1 MSEYDVSEM
10 EVEDQS
16 EDGEITKSPHK
27 HSPIQLSKDDTA
39 FSMSEEEEDADDTA
53 DSLDIKPPQASVVH
67 HHKTSSSRS
76 SSNKRDKHSDRDN
89 NRREHIHGKPE
100 STSHRKGHH
109 RTREHREH
117 REEHIREKRHHR
129 ERREAAAAARESK
142 RERERER
149 ERERDRD
156 RERDVVS
163 NSGSGRERDSRG
175 ISDGGSRSKDKIS
188 NERGERVLEDLR
200 ERLLDKRRNEGRG
213 SGGGGGGGSGGGGDA
228 ERGSSGG
235 GGGGSSG
242 STDRRVKVER
252 RDRDRERDRERRVVE
267 EDIITVTAPRESS
280 REKAERL
287 EKEMRRERLLEA
299 ESDHL
304 DDSGDEWKY
313 EYGSPYREMVRQK
326 EVYRRELEARRER
339 RHLEKEKERTLREIA
354 KKRER
359 SRSRERKKR
368 RVEEEEDKAK
378 GVTERSAEGQEKG
391 DPANNVVT
399 VSDSEE
405 EQLQTEEEGKQ
416 QVSDSAAEP
425 GGRENHSPGDE
436 EEEASSE
443 AEEEEEEEDSD
454 SSTDS
459 EDDEAVQTNPHDRT
473 MAFSFTIENKA
484 DTDSGGHHT
493 DEETGYNSRNHSPTS
508 VKGREGSDG
517 SNEESEKPASAA
529 KPVDK
534 RSDDEE
540 EENGV
545 PFLRDDSPKSDVV
558 MKEELP
564 PYLPA
569 IQGCRSVEEFQ
580 CLNRIEEG
588 TYGVVYRARDKRTEE
603 VVALKR
609 LKMEKEKEGFPITSL
624 REINTLLKAQHP
636 NIVTVREIVVGSN
649 MDKIFIV
656 MDYVE
661 HDLKSLMETMKQKKQ
676 VFIPGEV
683 KCLMQQLLRAVA
695 HLHDNWI
702 LHRDLKTSNLLLSHK
717 GILKVGDFGLA
728 REYGSPLKAYTPIV
742 VTLWYRAPELLLCTK
757 EYSTPVD
764 MWSVG
769 CIFGEFLSMEA
780 LFPGKSE
787 VDQLNRIFKDLGTPN
802 EKIWPGYSK
811 LPAVQKMTF
820 TEYPVNQLR
829 SRFGTMI
836 TDVGMDLMNRFLTYD
851 PSQRITA
858 EDALHHEYFKEAPL
872 PIDPAM
878 FPTWPAKSEL
888 GHRKAAAAS
897 PKPPPGGHEYKQL
910 GDTDEDVPAGGF
922 HMGLLEKG
930 RSTSGPG
937 FSLKF

>member
-1 MSEYDVSEM
+1 MSEYDVSEI
-10 EVEDQS
+10 EAEDQS

-27 HSPIQLSKDDTA
+27 HSPMQLSKDDTA
-39 FSMSEEEEDADDTA
+39 FSISEEEEDADDTA
-53 DSLDIKPPQASVVH
+53 DSLDIKPPQASVIH
-67 HHKTSSSRS
+67 HHKSSSSRS
-76 SSNKRDKHSDRDN
+76 GSSKRDKHSDRDSG
-89 NRREHIHGKPE
+89 RREHIHGKAD
-100 STSHRKGHH
+100 SSSHRKSHH
-109 RTREHREH
+109 RAREHREH
-117 REEHIREKRHHR
+117 REERLREKRHHR
-129 ERREAAAAARESK
+129 ERREAAAAARENK
-142 RERERER
+142 RDRER
-149 ERERDRD
+149 ERERDR
-156 RERDVVS
+156 ERDVIS
-163 NSGSGRERDSRG
+163 SSGRERDSRG
-175 ISDGGSRSKDKIS
+175 ITDGGLGSRSKDKMS

-200 ERLLDKRRNEGRG
+200 ERLLDKRRNEGRSG
-213 SGGGGGGGSGGGGDA
+213 GAGVGGGDTERGNGHLLSLLFPSGGGTGGGGVSGGG
-228 ERGSSGG
+228 
-235 GGGGSSG
+235 
-242 STDRRVKVER
+242 TDRRIKVER
-252 RDRDRERDRERRVVE
+252 RERDRERDRERRVVE
-267 EDIITVTAPRESS
+267 EEIIAVTAPRESS
-280 REKAERL
+280 HEKAERL

-299 ESDHL
+299 D
-304 DDSGDEWKY
+304 
-313 EYGSPYREMVRQK
+313 REMVRQK

-368 RVEEEEDKAK
+368 RIEEEGDETK
-378 GVTERSAEGQEKG
+378 GNTERNGGQENA
-391 DPANNVVT
+391 DAANNIVT
-399 VSDSEE
+399 LSDDSDE
-405 EQLQTEEEGKQ
+405 EQLHAVEQGKQ
-416 QVSDSAAEP
+416 QP
-425 GGRENHSPGDE
+425 GGMVRPAGTRGSSPGDE
-436 EEEASSE
+436 EEDVSSE
-443 AEEEEEEEDSD
+443 AEEEEEEEEEEEDDDEDSD
-454 SSTDS
+454 SSTES
-459 EDDEAVQTNPHDRT
+459 EEDEAV
-473 MAFSFTIENKA
+473 E
-484 DTDSGGHHT
+484 TDSGGHHT
-493 DEETGYNSRNHSPTS
+493 DDEAGYNSRNHSPAS
-508 VKGREGSDG
+508 AKRRLGSDG
-517 SNEESEKPASAA
+517 NRDENEMPASAT

-534 RSDDEE
+534 QSDEE
-540 EENGV
+540 EENGI
-545 PFLRDDSPKSDVV
+545 PFINDESPKSDVV
-558 MKEELP
+558 MQEELP

-728 REYGSPLKAYTPIV
+728 REYGSPLKGYTPIV

-787 VDQLNRIFKDLGTPN
+787 VDQLNRVFKDLGTPN
-802 EKIWPGYSK
+802 ERIWPGYSK
-811 LPAVQKMTF
+811 LPAVQRVTF
-820 TEYPVNQLR
+820 TEYPVSQLR

-836 TDVGMDLMNRFLTYD
+836 TDLGMDLMNRFLTYD
-851 PSQRITA
+851 PAQRVTA
-858 EDALHHEYFKEAPL
+858 EDALHHDYFEEAPL

-930 RSTSGPG
+930 RATSGPG